1 MTLVSSQKGSASQ
14 WKGCCGIFRFI
25 LYHRCYHIG
34 GWFVCLK
41 KDSWLAWM
49 PGAVWW
55 ADMLQHKW
63 FLCFIFNIPCATHHL
78 FFPVFYVARVFLLR
92 LCSSLVLLH
101 THYPLFLNPFWL
113 LWVYFNKLGL
123 SQCWEE
129 EEVYFRQPS
138 CWEREKVTCFRV
150 KRTALATGLLL
161 NFLANTLRLSVL
173 LPACSFDSPL
183 SL

>member
-25 LYHRCYHIG
+25 IYHRCCHIG
-34 GWFVCLK
+34 GWFICLK

-78 FFPVFYVARVFLLR
+78 FFHLFYVGHVFLLR

-113 LWVYFNKLGL
+113 LCVYFNKLGL

-129 EEVYFRQPS
+129 EKVYFRQPS
-138 CWEREKVTCFRV
+138 CWERERESQTRAFAV
-150 KRTALATGLLL
+150 KE
-161 NFLANTLRLSVL
+161 RL
-173 LPACSFDSPL
+173 
-183 SL
+183 